1 MKTIS
6 EKWLLRRDED
16 PAEPQVRTAVGRRCG
31 VLGICANALLVA
43 LKLAAGLLSGSV
55 AAVADAVNNLSDA
68 ASALLTLLGFRLA
81 ERPADSRHPFG
92 HARFEYLTALAV
104 SGIIVVLGVQTGQ
117 SAIHRI
123 LQPEKSELS
132 WLLTA
137 VLLAGIGI
145 KWGLYQLND
154 HLGTVIDSGALKA
167 AAADSRND
175 CLSTGAVLLSA
186 VLSPALGVD
195 LDGWMGLG
203 MAAFILISGIRLA
216 VETISPLLG
225 EGADPEIQREIAK
238 ELKKEEKILGFHDL
252 MIHDYGPGQRFA
264 SVHAEMDQRETLLTS
279 HAVLDAVEKR
289 VLEQHRVHLTIHCDP
304 VETDDPELNEMK
316 REVTLVLGSID
327 RRIRT
332 HHFHLRRGEKRT
344 DLIFDV
350 TLPDELLGQESQIRK
365 QLTTAINLSAK
376 IPYLPVITFES
387 AAFNQAEIWEEE

>member
-1 MKTIS
+1 METLI
-6 EKWLLRRDED
+6 ERRILPPGAD
-16 PAEPQVRTAVGRRCG
+16 PADPQIRTAVGRRCG
-31 VLGICANALLVA
+31 ILGICANVLLVA
-43 LKLAAGLLSGSV
+43 AKLTAGLLSGSV

-104 SGIIVVLGVQTGQ
+104 SAIIVVLGVQMGQ
-117 SAIHRI
+117 SALHRI
-123 LQPEKSELS
+123 LHPEQAGLS
-132 WLLTA
+132 WLLAA
-137 VLLAGIGI
+137 VLILGIAV
-145 KWGLYQLND
+145 KWGLYRLHD
-154 HLGTVIDSGALKA
+154 RLGERIGSGALKA

-186 VLSPALGVD
+186 LLSPALHVD

-203 MAAFILISGIRLA
+203 MAVFILVSGIRLA
-216 VETISPLLG
+216 VETVSPLLG
-225 EGADPEIQREIAK
+225 EGADPELQREIAK
-238 ELKKEEKILGFHDL
+238 ELRKEEKILGFHDL

-264 SVHAEMDQRETLLTS
+264 SVHAEMDQRESLLTS

-289 VLEQHRVHLTIHCDP
+289 VLEHLRVHLTIHCDP
-304 VETDDPELNEMK
+304 VETDDPELNEMR
-316 REVTLVLGSID
+316 REVSLVLYSID

-332 HHFHLRRGEKRT
+332 HHFHLRRGDKRT

-350 TLPDELLGQESQIRK
+350 TLPDELLGQENQIRR